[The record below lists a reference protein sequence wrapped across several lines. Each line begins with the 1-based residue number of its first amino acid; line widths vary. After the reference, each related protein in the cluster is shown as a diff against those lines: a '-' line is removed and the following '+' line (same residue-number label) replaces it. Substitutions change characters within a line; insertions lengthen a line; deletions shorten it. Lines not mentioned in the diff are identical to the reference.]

1 MRMTAPL
8 KTGHWRLT
16 DLADVPKN
24 GLKVFS
30 CFHCGGGSTMGYKL
44 AGYDVL
50 GGVEIDPEMM
60 ALYRKNH
67 SPLHSYLMGV
77 EDFNKIPDSELPSD
91 LFELDILDGS
101 PPCSSFSMSGSREKK
116 WSTKTKFREGQA
128 VQVLDDLFYHFID
141 TARKLKPK
149 VVVAE
154 NVKGL
159 ILGNARGYVKQ
170 IFAEFKKAGYD
181 CQLFLLNASR
191 MGVPQRRER
200 TVFIARRSDFN
211 FQKLRLTFQEDEI
224 SVFQAF
230 KDIKTK
236 GPDRSKSI
244 NLKYYNQCE
253 PGEAFSKYHPKN
265 SLFNNSKLPK
275 NKPANTVTSQFHTL
289 FHFES
294 MRMLSR
300 EEFLALQTFP
310 RDYAVANYK
319 MAGYICGMSVPPF
332 MMQRIADQ
340 IERQILSVKGHP

>member
-1 MRMTAPL
+1 MPAPL

-67 SPLHSYLMGV
+67 SPKHSYLMGV
-77 EDFNKIPDSELPSD
+77 EAFNKIPDSELPAE

-101 PPCSSFSMSGSREKK
+101 PPCSSFSTAGAREKK
-116 WSTKTKFREGQA
+116 WNTKTKFREGQA
-128 VQVLDDLFYHFID
+128 VQVLDDLFFHFID

-159 ILGNARGYVKQ
+159 ILGNAKGYVKQ
-170 IFAEFKKAGYD
+170 IFAAFRKAGYD

-191 MGVPQRRER
+191 MGVPQRRKR
-200 TVFIARRSDFN
+200 TVFIARRSDLN
-211 FQKLRLTFQEDEI
+211 LPKIKLEFYEPEI
-224 SVFQAF
+224 SVLQAF
-230 KDIKTK
+230 RGITTK
-236 GPDRSKSI
+236 GKDRSQSP
-244 NLKYYNQCE
+244 NLKYYQQCK
-253 PGEAFSKYHPKN
+253 PGESFSKYHPKG
-265 SLFNNSKLPK
+265 SLFNYSKLSI
-275 NKPANTVTSQFHTL
+275 NSPASTIVGSSHCL
-289 FHFES
+289 MHFES
-294 MRMLSR
+294 MRQLSKD
-300 EEFLALQTFP
+300 EFFALQTFP
-310 RDYAVANYK
+310 QDYAVQTDK

-340 IERQILSVKGHP
+340 IERQWLGEIGHP